1 MKMNEL
7 FEFLFDED
15 TLNNTLKNIWITVY
29 DPTYVE
35 EKIIGGLLKTAND
48 VEDLL
53 DFLYEKARNT
63 LNDEENEKKKQDD
76 KNENKENKENE
87 EEEEEEEEKEVK
99 DLSKIGKT
107 LSQLKREKKRTT
119 RLNLAK
125 KTKKE
130 LIIQPFNLSENKP
143 RKFKEPNE
151 LETKFEMKPLPLG
164 DYNKTSLA
172 DIENKRKERLEII
185 KKNVLEKYNVKQF
198 EFASDK
204 RPSNKE
210 KIKEEIEKKIEST
223 LQFNNKYVNPPIDY
237 SKFNGDVKY
246 NEAGILREEF
256 NINKNKKNEE
266 NELKR
271 KLIEKTDSSEYERF
285 LSENRERDD
294 ILNMQK
300 IQKRRIELGLARDA
314 AVNYKIRKTLENQI
328 KVAEHKRQEELNL
341 KHRNEKKK
349 REISKKRELVLE
361 IGKEHEN
368 INKNRIKREIENKEN
383 YQNFRNEFNKLT
395 LIAKEEQKILNDRR
409 DDLIRQIRELEKIP
423 VKRVT
428 GYDPSETPGYGLL
441 EEMSI
446 IELKE
451 RLEIQKKMHLDEIN
465 SKREE
470 NKLKMSE
477 KNDEILQKANF
488 IMNYRDKMRNERE
501 IKRQKKLDDMKNQE
515 NLKRQIHEFNA
526 FEARKNLENKREKLR
541 KEDEIFM
548 KKLHEIN
555 LQRQF
560 LKQGRSAVEEKI
572 YHMME
577 DGMERKV
584 TNRQNQ
590 DLIDQQK
597 KESINWKDINLRYNQ
612 SLNSVINQKNLLSNY
627 RNGYEISKSLNE
639 KAFLEDRNFKQQVH
653 DREFAIGQ
661 YQKLLAKERSKFSD
675 MLESN
680 KKKKNVNKNL
690 NNEKNKDLSY
700 VDNSNLNVID
710 ENDEVNPIVDKL
722 ENENKNN
729 EGNEEKKEQVL
740 G

>member
-1 MKMNEL
+1 
-7 FEFLFDED
+7 
-15 TLNNTLKNIWITVY
+15 
-29 DPTYVE
+29 
-35 EKIIGGLLKTAND
+35 
-48 VEDLL
+48 
-53 DFLYEKARNT
+53 
-63 LNDEENEKKKQDD
+63 
-76 KNENKENKENE
+76 
-87 EEEEEEEEKEVK
+87 
-99 DLSKIGKT
+99 
-107 LSQLKREKKRTT
+107 
-119 RLNLAK
+119 
-125 KTKKE
+125 
-130 LIIQPFNLSENKP
+130 
-143 RKFKEPNE
+143 
-151 LETKFEMKPLPLG
+151 MKPLPLG
-164 DYNKTSLA
+164 DYNKTTLA
-172 DIENKRKERLEII
+172 DIEKKRKERLEII

-256 NINKNKKNEE
+256 NINRNKKNEE
-266 NELKR
+266 DELKR

-285 LSENRERDD
+285 LNENRERDE
-294 ILNMQK
+294 ILNNQK
-300 IQKRRIELGLARDA
+300 IQRRRIELDLAREA

-341 KHRNEKKK
+341 KYRNEKKK

-368 INKNRIKREIENKEN
+368 INKNRLKREMENKEN

-395 LIAKEEQKILNDRR
+395 LIAKEEQKILNERR

-470 NKLKMSE
+470 NKLKISE
-477 KNDEILQKANF
+477 RNDEFVEKANF
-488 IMNYRDKMRNERE
+488 IMNYRNKMRNERE
-501 IKRQKKLDDMKNQE
+501 IKRQKKLDDIKNQE
-515 NLKRQIHEFNA
+515 NIKRQIHEFNT

-612 SLNSVINQKNLLSNY
+612 SLNSVINQKNLLNNY

-639 KAFLEDRNFKQQVH
+639 KAFNEDRKFKQQVH

-661 YQKLLAKERSKFSD
+661 YQKLIAKERSKFSD

-680 KKKKNVNKNL
+680 LKKKIIKMLIKIKIKICL
-690 NNEKNKDLSY
+690 MLII
-700 VDNSNLNVID
+700 VI
-710 ENDEVNPIVDKL
+710 
-722 ENENKNN
+722 
-729 EGNEEKKEQVL
+729 
-740 G
+740 

>member
-1 MKMNEL
+1 
-7 FEFLFDED
+7 
-15 TLNNTLKNIWITVY
+15 
-29 DPTYVE
+29 
-35 EKIIGGLLKTAND
+35 
-48 VEDLL
+48 
-53 DFLYEKARNT
+53 
-63 LNDEENEKKKQDD
+63 
-76 KNENKENKENE
+76 
-87 EEEEEEEEKEVK
+87 
-99 DLSKIGKT
+99 
-107 LSQLKREKKRTT
+107 
-119 RLNLAK
+119 
-125 KTKKE
+125 
-130 LIIQPFNLSENKP
+130 
-143 RKFKEPNE
+143 
-151 LETKFEMKPLPLG
+151 
-164 DYNKTSLA
+164 
-172 DIENKRKERLEII
+172 
-185 KKNVLEKYNVKQF
+185 
-198 EFASDK
+198 
-204 RPSNKE
+204 
-210 KIKEEIEKKIEST
+210 
-223 LQFNNKYVNPPIDY
+223 
-237 SKFNGDVKY
+237 
-246 NEAGILREEF
+246 
-256 NINKNKKNEE
+256 
-266 NELKR
+266 
-271 KLIEKTDSSEYERF
+271 
-285 LSENRERDD
+285 
-294 ILNMQK
+294 
-300 IQKRRIELGLARDA
+300 
-314 AVNYKIRKTLENQI
+314 
-328 KVAEHKRQEELNL
+328 
-341 KHRNEKKK
+341 
-349 REISKKRELVLE
+349 
-361 IGKEHEN
+361 
-368 INKNRIKREIENKEN
+368 
-383 YQNFRNEFNKLT
+383 
-395 LIAKEEQKILNDRR
+395 
-409 DDLIRQIRELEKIP
+409 
-423 VKRVT
+423 
-428 GYDPSETPGYGLL
+428 
-441 EEMSI
+441 MSI

-515 NLKRQIHEFNA
+515 NIKRQIHEFNT

-612 SLNSVINQKNLLSNY
+612 SLNSVINQKNLLNNY

-740 G
+740 S